1 MFRML
6 IVDDEPMALI
16 STAHSFD
23 WRAFGFDAPATASSG
38 EEALQ
43 MLTRERFDAALV
55 DIRMPGL
62 SGLELVEACRERGL
76 GTCFAVLSGYSD
88 FSYVQSALRLNAV
101 DYCLKPVEPEESQRV
116 LANLL
121 KCVLEKRL
129 SEDAKVNLLEEAVQ
143 TSYRKA
149 GEETCSNEDSVTKET
164 VKDLLH
170 ELEFPEETMAEEK
183 KVVPYLY
190 IDADEDHI
198 SLQFRENKGDL
209 QKGENG
215 YKENTEIGKL
225 IYVYEGIE
233 KEAPKST
240 RHRLINPHYFSGVY
254 RAEKNR
260 ELWEEVWRYI
270 DSHYDVNR
278 LKRVYVNGDGA
289 AWIKASKNHLEKV
302 VHVLDEHH
310 LDKYINRMTAHMK
323 DSREDASEEAKRIIR
338 EEKKADFKAY
348 SERLREYTDEEARLE
363 RIGESERYLLSNW
376 GAAKLRLS
384 ERRTVIGCS
393 AEGHVSHVLSSRMSS
408 RPMGWSTRGTDAMC
422 HLRAYYA
429 NGRSLLELIRYHEK
443 PKRREK
449 TTEAEKILSSHAILV
464 SERNRNGVLGKYMET
479 MKAEIS
485 KQISEKV
492 YFHEHIRL

>member
-1 MFRML
+1 MDIIQDFFEKGIAKL
-6 IVDDEPMALI
+6 IKVREEYAKHPEDFNGLVRGVRKVTNEFELQFIADVLEARDEQLRESLLRKEKYVIVRKDRKELI
-16 STAHSFD
+16 TSLGAVHFEKTLFKNKESGESEYLLD
-23 WRAFGFDAPATASSG
+23 RLLGFDPH
-38 EEALQ
+38 Q
-43 MLTRERFDAALV
+43 
-55 DIRMPGL
+55 
-62 SGLELVEACRERGL
+62 
-76 GTCFAVLSGYSD
+76 
-88 FSYVQSALRLNAV
+88 
-101 DYCLKPVEPEESQRV
+101 
-116 LANLL
+116 
-121 KCVLEKRL
+121 RL

-310 LDKYINRMTAHMK
+310 LDKYINQMTAHMK

-393 AEGHVSHVLSSRMSS
+393 AEGHVSHVLSSRISS

-429 NGRSLLELIRYHEK
+429 NGRSLLELIRYQEK